1 MEEAAN
7 SEQSVPPCD
16 GTMPRSASELGRDS
30 AGMQIAGPVKRG
42 LWEPVSLLC
51 SQPVPADASFP
62 KKWAGEDSFPKAIYP
77 HPHKHPPQ
85 QIILV
90 FDKKVYLP
98 CQVAEEIRK
107 ENEQCYLKK
116 KKKMLNIKPK
126 THDLDGLK
134 TVALNK

>member
-1 MEEAAN
+1 MGWGHCTPGLALVAKAPGNLTRLVHRTGPGCTLGCLCLQPGEPVEEAAN

-62 KKWAGEDSFPKAIYP
+62 KK
-77 HPHKHPPQ
+77 
-85 QIILV
+85 
-90 FDKKVYLP
+90 
-98 CQVAEEIRK
+98 
-107 ENEQCYLKK
+107 
-116 KKKMLNIKPK
+116 
-126 THDLDGLK
+126 
-134 TVALNK
+134 